1 MTIIHQWTTK
11 LAEIAVPEEIYL
23 ASSIADIYIL
33 ESQTMPVND
42 WPASESPSEISK
54 SICEPCS
61 LHLTLPII
69 LQQMSASSHHIV
81 NFLTSKEVQEIA
93 TTISLYTT
101 AITGITKIVGHRND
115 HNDSDDSDV
124 TIEEVN
130 IQLKNDHPLAKTLMN
145 DLVGGFKAAG
155 MNPER
160 AAQVAA
166 DTVSAL
172 AEDPQ
177 SSLNFVNKL
186 KS

>member
-11 LAEIAVPEEIYL
+11 LAEIAVPEEAYL

-33 ESQTMPVND
+33 ERQKISADD
-42 WPASESPSEISK
+42 WSTSASSSASPQNV
-54 SICEPCS
+54 CEPCS

-101 AITGITKIVGHRND
+101 AITGITKIASRHKSPDV
-115 HNDSDDSDV
+115 SDDSDV

-130 IQLKNDHPLAKTLMN
+130 IQFKNDHPFAKILMN
-145 DLVGGFKAAG
+145 DLVGGFKDAG
-155 MNPER
+155 MDHKK
-160 AAQVAA
+160 ATQVAFN
-166 DTVSAL
+166 TVSAL
-172 AEDPQ
+172 AEEPQ
-177 SSLNFVNKL
+177 SSLSFVSNL
-186 KS
+186 KP